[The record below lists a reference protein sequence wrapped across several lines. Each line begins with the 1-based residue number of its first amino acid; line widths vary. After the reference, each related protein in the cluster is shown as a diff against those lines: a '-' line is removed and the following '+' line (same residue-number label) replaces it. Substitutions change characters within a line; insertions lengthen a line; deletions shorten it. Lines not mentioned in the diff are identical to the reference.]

1 MVVVVLLPCD
11 QIILI
16 HLLLHV
22 SHVTVGSE
30 RAPSLDLVVEI
41 ALVLVPHVLC
51 SICSVLIKHAIEEA
65 GALRLLCVIQFLEAL
80 GLQLR
85 PLVVLH
91 LVEQV
96 RLVLASK
103 AGLILLR
110 LLGSL
115 GQQLLVRE
123 RLLAFSC

>member
-1 MVVVVLLPCD
+1 M
-11 QIILI
+11 
-16 HLLLHV
+16 
-22 SHVTVGSE
+22 
-30 RAPSLDLVVEI
+30 VVEI

-65 GALRLLCVIQFLEAL
+65 GALRLLRVIQFLEAL

-91 LVEQV
+91 LAQQV

>member
-1 MVVVVLLPCD
+1 M
-11 QIILI
+11 
-16 HLLLHV
+16 
-22 SHVTVGSE
+22 
-30 RAPSLDLVVEI
+30 
-41 ALVLVPHVLC
+41 
-51 SICSVLIKHAIEEA
+51 IKHAIEEA
-65 GALRLLCVIQFLEAL
+65 GALRLLRVIQFLEAL

-91 LVEQV
+91 LAQQV

-115 GQQLLVRE
+115 GQQLLVR
-123 RLLAFSC
+123 

>member
-1 MVVVVLLPCD
+1 M
-11 QIILI
+11 
-16 HLLLHV
+16 
-22 SHVTVGSE
+22 
-30 RAPSLDLVVEI
+30 
-41 ALVLVPHVLC
+41 
-51 SICSVLIKHAIEEA
+51 IKHAIEEA
-65 GALRLLCVIQFLEAL
+65 GALRLLRVIQFLEAL

-91 LVEQV
+91 LAHQV
-96 RLVLASK
+96 RLVLASE

-115 GQQLLVRE
+115 GLQLLVRE